1 MPRCIPAG
9 NQSHAGIC
17 NGATDTII
25 RELLT
30 THETNF
36 AARDEALDSSSL
48 VSASQSVPTVFGAT
62 GIAVALAVAAAL
74 ALVRALVLH
83 RRIGSRTR
91 ELEAELA
98 HRRRIEAE
106 LQATRTD
113 LEIRVQQRTQ
123 ALVARN
129 EELTRVRLALE
140 MTNQRLKRLVSA
152 DSLTGIANR
161 RHFDRALDREI
172 RRTRRHQQPL
182 SLIFLDLDE
191 FKRFNDTYGHSRGDE
206 VLRQVALTLDETFR
220 RGGDFVA
227 RYGGEEFAVVLPGV
241 DAKRAGLYAER
252 LRRRIWRLA
261 IPFSTSTISDR
272 MTISG
277 GVATVESSMTVTP
290 GELLR
295 SADSALYRA
304 KCLGKNRMQIAGIG
318 ESKPLPV
325 ASLPVADASA
335 ATAPLADASSEV
347 ASTDRRATA

>member
-1 MPRCIPAG
+1 MW
-9 NQSHAGIC
+9 
-17 NGATDTII
+17 
-25 RELLT
+25 
-30 THETNF
+30 
-36 AARDEALDSSSL
+36 
-48 VSASQSVPTVFGAT
+48 AT
-62 GIAVALAVAAAL
+62 GIAMVLAAAAVF
-74 ALVRALVLH
+74 ALGHAIVLH
-83 RRIGSRTR
+83 RRIGHRTR

-98 HRRRIEAE
+98 RRRRIEAE
-106 LQATRTD
+106 LEATRTD
-113 LEIRVQQRTQ
+113 LEVRVQQRTQ

-161 RHFDRALDREI
+161 RHFDRSLEREI
-172 RRTRRHQQPL
+172 RRTRRDQQPL

-191 FKRFNDTYGHSRGDE
+191 FKRFNDTYGHSRGDD
-206 VLRQVALTLDETFR
+206 VLRQVAQTLDETFR

-261 IPFSTSTISDR
+261 IPFTTSTVGDR

-277 GVATVESSMTVTP
+277 GVATIEASMTVTP
-290 GELLR
+290 DELLR

-304 KCLGKNRMQIAGIG
+304 KCLGRNRMQIAVIG
-318 ESKPLPV
+318 ESKPL
-325 ASLPVADASA
+325 AVADS
-335 ATAPLADASSEV
+335 PLATTPTVPPADAV
-347 ASTDRRATA
+347 AEAASIERRATA